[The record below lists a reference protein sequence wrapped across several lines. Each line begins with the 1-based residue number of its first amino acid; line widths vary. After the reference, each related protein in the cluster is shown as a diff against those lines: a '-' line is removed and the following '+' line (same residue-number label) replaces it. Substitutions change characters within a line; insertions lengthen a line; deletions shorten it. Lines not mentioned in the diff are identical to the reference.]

1 MRLCALVAFAVSA
14 LLTCTLVAQE
24 KVEPSRGPDGGT
36 RYRVQGIQVLPA
48 TGRPFS
54 ARDHIEWTRNL
65 ADGTVVDT
73 ELYAYVARDSQGRIY
88 REHRNFIPAHSN
100 QESRQ
105 RDLVLL
111 DPVTHKRTTC
121 IIAARRCTVTAYH
134 ASATFVLNPDGV
146 LDEGKR
152 FLTRGNLGRNVIDGI
167 DVTGTRETLQI
178 GSGVVGNDQTL
189 VRTRDFWYSPAL
201 QVNLSVT
208 RKDPEVGT
216 QVLQLVDLSLAEPDP
231 KIFQLPPGFTVQ
243 ELRSKVAKSAN

>member
-88 REHRNFIPAHSN
+88 R
-100 QESRQ
+100 
-105 RDLVLL
+105 
-111 DPVTHKRTTC
+111 
-121 IIAARRCTVTAYH
+121 
-134 ASATFVLNPDGV
+134 AS
-146 LDEGKR
+146 
-152 FLTRGNLGRNVIDGI
+152 
-167 DVTGTRETLQI
+167 
-178 GSGVVGNDQTL
+178 
-189 VRTRDFWYSPAL
+189 
-201 QVNLSVT
+201 
-208 RKDPEVGT
+208 
-216 QVLQLVDLSLAEPDP
+216 
-231 KIFQLPPGFTVQ
+231 
-243 ELRSKVAKSAN
+243 